1 MAELDVSKY
10 LPLSEASF
18 YMLVALDQPSHGYAI
33 MQKVAA
39 ISGGK
44 VTIGPGT
51 MYGAFNTLE
60 KQQLIVK
67 QAEVERRKVYGLTD
81 LGRHVLAEQVQRL
94 EIMVS
99 SARAA
104 LAGKEKQ

>member
-1 MAELDVSKY
+1 MSEINFSKY

-18 YMLVALDQPSHGYAI
+18 YMLAALDQPSHGYAI
-33 MQKVAA
+33 MHKVAV
-39 ISGGK
+39 ISGGN

-67 QAEVERRKVYGLTD
+67 LEEVERRKVYALTA
-81 LGRHVLAEQVQRL
+81 LGRQVLAEQLRRL

-104 LAGKEKQ
+104 LAGKEEQ

>member
-1 MAELDVSKY
+1 MESAKY

-18 YMLVALDQPSHGYAI
+18 YMLAALHEPSHGYAI
-33 MQKVAA
+33 MRKVEEM
-39 ISGGK
+39 SGGA

-51 MYGAFNTLE
+51 MYGAFATLE

-67 QAEVERRKVYGLTD
+67 VAEQERRKVYALTE
-81 LGRHVLAEQVQRL
+81 LGRQVLAAQVRRL
-94 EIMVS
+94 EIMVT

-104 LAGKEKQ
+104 LGEQQ